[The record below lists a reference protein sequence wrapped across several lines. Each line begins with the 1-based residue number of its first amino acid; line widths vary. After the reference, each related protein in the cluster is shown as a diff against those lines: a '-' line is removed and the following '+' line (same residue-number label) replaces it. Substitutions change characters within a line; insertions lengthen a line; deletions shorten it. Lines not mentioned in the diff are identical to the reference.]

1 MIPKIKNILYATD
14 LSKNSAYAFPYAVNS
29 AKHHKAKIHI
39 LHVLESGQAKR
50 SPFWVNRLPRLPQP
64 GLDEAY
70 SKKKGAVREEIRKRL
85 EDFCKRELKNKP
97 ASLKTVS
104 SIQVVEGDPAG
115 EILEKADQLKAD
127 MVIMGS
133 HGKGLLA
140 HAFLGSVAEK
150 VLNRIKIPVFIIPI
164 PEETNITLSEIYVG

>member
-1 MIPKIKNILYATD
+1 M
-14 LSKNSAYAFPYAVNS
+14 
-29 AKHHKAKIHI
+29 HI
-39 LHVLESGQAKR
+39 LHVLESAQANR
-50 SPFWVNRLPRLPQP
+50 SPFWVDLLPRLPQSE
-64 GLDEAY
+64 LDEAY
-70 SKKKGAVREEIRKRL
+70 SKKKGAVREEIRRRL
-85 EDFCKRELKNKP
+85 EDFCKGVLKNKP

-115 EILEKADQLKAD
+115 EILEKAGQLQAD

-164 PEETNITLSEIYVG
+164 PEETDMNADLS